1 MPSIHTQPRARYSNP
16 HSVATLVAA
25 HNVAET
31 GTPQQRTLLA
41 HLRERASSGLS
52 QFEALHLY
60 RIASLSRRITDL
72 RQAGVP
78 IRREMKKDPT
88 GRAYARYFLSQD

>member
-1 MPSIHTQPRARYSNP
+1 MPSIHTQPRANYGNP
-16 HSVATLVAA
+16 SSVASLVAA

-31 GTPQQRTLLA
+31 GTPQQRILLA
-41 HLRERASSGLS
+41 HLRERATAGLS

-78 IRREMKKDPT
+78 IRREMRKDPT
-88 GRAYARYFLSQD
+88 GRAYARYFLQQD